1 MSSRRVYVDT
11 SALALVLVDQPGS
24 DSVVEWLD
32 GSTDCLISSD
42 LLELELRR
50 VALRHDI
57 SLEFVA
63 RIIDGV
69 ELHTLD
75 HSLFHMAGLLPMK
88 QLRSLEVLHLAAAL
102 RTGASAML
110 TFDPRLAQ
118 ACREVGLEV
127 IEPR

>member
-1 MSSRRVYVDT
+1 MSPRRVYVDT

-24 DSVVEWLD
+24 DAVVEWLD

-88 QLRSLEVLHLAAAL
+88 QLRSLEALHLAAAL

-110 TFDPRLAQ
+110 TFDPRLAE

>member
-24 DSVVEWLD
+24 DAVVEWLD

-110 TFDPRLAQ
+110 TFDPRLAE

>member
-1 MSSRRVYVDT
+1 MSPRRVYVDT

-24 DSVVEWLD
+24 DAVVEWLD

-75 HSLFHMAGLLPMK
+75 PVSYTHLTLPTK
-88 QLRSLEVLHLAAAL
+88 RIV
-102 RTGASAML
+102 
-110 TFDPRLAQ
+110 
-118 ACREVGLEV
+118 
-127 IEPR
+127 

>member
-110 TFDPRLAQ
+110 TFDPRLAE

>member
-24 DSVVEWLD
+24 DSDVEWLD

-110 TFDPRLAQ
+110 TFDPRLAE

>member
-1 MSSRRVYVDT
+1 M
-11 SALALVLVDQPGS
+11 
-24 DSVVEWLD
+24 
-32 GSTDCLISSD
+32 
-42 LLELELRR
+42 RR

-88 QLRSLEVLHLAAAL
+88 QLRSLEALHLAAAL

-110 TFDPRLAQ
+110 TFDPRLAE